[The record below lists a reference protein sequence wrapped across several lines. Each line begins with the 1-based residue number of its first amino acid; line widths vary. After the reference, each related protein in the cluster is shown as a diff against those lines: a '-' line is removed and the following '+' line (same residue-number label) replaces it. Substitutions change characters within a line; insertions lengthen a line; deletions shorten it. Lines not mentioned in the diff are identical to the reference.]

1 MMMYAPRVFVS
12 MMAVLIVFAVAAY
25 LTTGS
30 LLTALG
36 ETLLC
41 AIILQVGYFIGVV
54 YLVHREKAGAGKD
67 RHPDARSPRQVNDDL
82 GRDEIR
88 ADAAAR
94 VRLHDR

>member
-41 AIILQVGYFIGVV
+41 AIILQVGYFIGIL
-54 YLVHREKAGAGKD
+54 YLVHREKAGGNKD
-67 RHPDARSPRQVNDDL
+67 RSPDARSSRQIEDHS

-94 VRLHDR
+94 VRVQDR

>member
-30 LLTALG
+30 LFTALG

-41 AIILQVGYFIGVV
+41 AIILQVGYFIGIV
-54 YLVHREKAGAGKD
+54 YLVHREKSGAGQD
-67 RHPDARSPRQVNDDL
+67 RNSDTRSSRQAQDDL

>member
-54 YLVHREKAGAGKD
+54 YLVHREKTGAGQD
-67 RHPDARSPRQVNDDL
+67 RNPDIRSSRQAKDDL

-94 VRLHDR
+94 VHVHDR

>member
-1 MMMYAPRVFVS
+1 MMYAPRVFVS

-36 ETLLC
+36 QTLLC
-41 AIILQVGYFIGVV
+41 AIILQVGYFVGVL
-54 YLVHREKAGAGKD
+54 YLVHREKSGAGKD
-67 RHPDARSPRQVNDDL
+67 RNPDVHSSRQIKEDL

-94 VRLHDR
+94 VRIHDR